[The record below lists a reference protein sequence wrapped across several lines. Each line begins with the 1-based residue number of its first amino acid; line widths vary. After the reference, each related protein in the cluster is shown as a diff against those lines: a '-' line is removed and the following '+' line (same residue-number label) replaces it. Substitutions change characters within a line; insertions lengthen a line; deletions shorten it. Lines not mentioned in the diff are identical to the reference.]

1 VQHNKKTLIR
11 LGAIT
16 AAGLGAAVLAL
27 GTTSAAYAEDNTSDG
42 QAPNDIQPKIIG
54 GEPAADGQFPWIVA
68 LADAGDPSFNYC
80 GGQLVAEDVVL
91 TAAHCTE
98 SSDAADVLIRHGST
112 DITETDVYEVADI
125 YVPDSFDRS
134 TMANDWSLIKLASPI
149 SGAETVPLA
158 DADTKDWGTLTV
170 AGWGTTESG
179 AGSQDLL
186 HVDVPYITDAECT
199 GAYGAEFDAS
209 TMICAGDLENGGVDS
224 CQGDSGG
231 PAVSADGTL
240 VGIVSWGYG
249 CAEAGNPGVYA
260 NVGLLHDDITA
271 ALATL

>member
-1 VQHNKKTLIR
+1 MYNRRKTLTRI
-11 LGAIT
+11 GAL
-16 AAGLGAAVLAL
+16 AAVGLGAAALAL
-27 GTTSAAYAEDNTSDG
+27 GTTGANAEEAAPEGGFDA
-42 QAPNDIQPKIIG
+42 QIIG
-54 GEPAADGQFPWIVA
+54 GQPAEEGQFPWIVA

-80 GGQLVAEDVVL
+80 GGQLIAEDVVL

-98 SSDAADVLIRHGST
+98 GTAAADVVIRHGGT
-112 DITETDVYEVADI
+112 DITQTDVYEVAEIVVADG
-125 YVPDSFDRS
+125 FDGS
-134 TMANDWSLIKLASPI
+134 TMVNDWSLIRLAEPI
-149 SGAETVPLA
+149 TGAETLPLA

-179 AGSQDLL
+179 STSQDLL
-186 HVDVPYITDAECT
+186 YVDVPYVTDGECD
-199 GAYGAEFDAS
+199 GAYGAEFDDA
-209 TMICAGDLENGGVDS
+209 TMLCAGDLANGGVDS

-231 PAVSADGTL
+231 PLVSADGVL

-271 ALATL
+271 ALAAL